1 MNALDQLNT
10 YLRRVE
16 GRLRLL
22 AISRGAALTTI
33 AALAVTVVLVWII
46 NRFAFSDTSVLSA
59 RFLLFV
65 SVAAAIAFGLVIP
78 LLRMNRRNAARAAES
93 KFPDFEQ
100 RLLTIAEK
108 SRHQSQAADP
118 FVQLLA
124 ADTMNVARASEPD
137 RLAPKV
143 RIFG

>member
-1 MNALDQLNT
+1 MNAIDQLNV

-22 AISRGAALTTI
+22 AFSRGAALTTV
-33 AALAVTVVLVWII
+33 AALALTVVLVWII
-46 NRFAFSDTSVLSA
+46 NRLAFSHASVLSA

-65 SVAAAIAFGLVIP
+65 AIAAAIGFGIVIP
-78 LLRMNRRNAARAAES
+78 LLRMNRRNAAKTAES

-108 SRHQSQAADP
+108 SHQGSRDADP
-118 FVQLLA
+118 FV
-124 ADTMNVARASEPD
+124 N
-137 RLAPKV
+137 
-143 RIFG
+143 F